1 LFFFSSLQLLDEKK
15 LQETK
20 NLYQDFES
28 PEKAA
33 NVYDSNL
40 SLVLIDSLFVF
51 FLLSLKLTHFEK
63 FEDTTQALAAATAT
77 VEGKISKPLKKLL
90 KRLVD
95 PDVQDKLLVADSAL
109 GKAIK
114 VCLFC

>member
-1 LFFFSSLQLLDEKK
+1 MIDIFRSLFF
-15 LQETK
+15 
-20 NLYQDFES
+20 
-28 PEKAA
+28 
-33 NVYDSNL
+33 
-40 SLVLIDSLFVF
+40 
-51 FLLSLKLTHFEK
+51 SLKLTHFEK
-63 FEDTTQALAAATAT
+63 FDDTTQALAAATAT

-114 VCLFC
+114 VCFLNKYNIYMYIYIF

>member
-1 LFFFSSLQLLDEKK
+1 LIFSGLILFF
-15 LQETK
+15 
-20 NLYQDFES
+20 
-28 PEKAA
+28 
-33 NVYDSNL
+33 
-40 SLVLIDSLFVF
+40 
-51 FLLSLKLTHFEK
+51 SLKLTHFEK
-63 FEDTTQALAAATAT
+63 FDDTTQALAAATAT

-114 VCLFC
+114 VCFFF